1 MNKMISDREFM
12 DEARS
17 NQAIFIRELEAR
29 ISLLPSWSALQAQIA
44 RQEIRNRTCP
54 ECGFKAKDIWH
65 LDYRHR
71 GSKKCLLNQA
81 ERDGTSFVPESEQLV
96 ICECGYELQCRNL
109 SKHKNGD
116 LHKNRLAKAN
126 NRFFCRVCDKDF
138 NHVKRPKKA
147 YTQHCAGKRHL
158 LRVKNQKEDDHTCD
172 QSVDCGDHSVGLSP
186 ESEETPT
193 TSCRNGVVTLVC

>member
-17 NQAIFIRELEAR
+17 NQANFIRELEAR
-29 ISLLPSWSALQAQIA
+29 ISLLPSWSEMQAEIA

-71 GSKKCLLNQA
+71 GSKKCSQNQA

-96 ICECGYELQCRNL
+96 ICECGFELQRRSL

-116 LHKNRLAKAN
+116 LHKNRLAKKN
-126 NRFFCRVCDKDF
+126 NRYYCLVCDKDF
-138 NHVKRPKKA
+138 NKSKRAKKA
-147 YTQHCAGKRHL
+147 FDQHCKGKKHL
-158 LRVKNQKEDDHTCD
+158 AHVVKNKPVICK
-172 QSVDCGDHSVGLSP
+172 
-186 ESEETPT
+186 
-193 TSCRNGVVTLVC
+193 VV